1 MGAEPRQGCTPES
14 RRRLCFGL
22 ERRKKVKNSL
32 TAIKAEEWRERRAR
46 GSYGLEREGQICPN
60 GDLNTSVLWVGRL
73 LERHRAK
80 GLHGHPVEGTLHP
93 SVGRH

>member
-46 GSYGLEREGQICPN
+46 GSYGLERETDLSQWRFEHLCAVGGQ
-60 GDLNTSVLWVGRL
+60 
-73 LERHRAK
+73 
-80 GLHGHPVEGTLHP
+80 TLGETQ
-93 SVGRH
+93 S

>member
-46 GSYGLEREGQICPN
+46 GRYGLERETDLSQWRFEHLCAVGGQ
-60 GDLNTSVLWVGRL
+60 
-73 LERHRAK
+73 
-80 GLHGHPVEGTLHP
+80 TLGETQ
-93 SVGRH
+93 S